1 MIKKNENVNVRKN
14 IGKRRNKQGFT
25 KYDARAIL
33 LTIVVA
39 IFAVFVLIRTFNL
52 VKIMA
57 GSTKVLLDKWVNGEI
72 SYVETID
79 LPERSLF

>member
-14 IGKRRNKQGFT
+14 IGKRKKQKGFN
-25 KYDARAIL
+25 KYDLRTIL

-39 IFAVFVLIRTFNL
+39 AFAVFVIIRTANL

-57 GSTKVLLDKWVNGEI
+57 GSTKVLIDKWANNEI
-72 SYVETID
+72 SYVDIID
-79 LPERSLF
+79 LSERSI